1 MGMYDSIYC
10 RYPLPG
16 LGVVDD
22 EFQTKDTPSQFLEVY
37 EIREDGTLWH
47 QEYDVVDRSDPE
59 ATGLRRI
66 CGIMARENQR
76 WVREWHSGTIQFCTS
91 RDGGWIEFEAD
102 FVGGKLRQIR
112 ACPEGGASSRP
123 RLAFNSQTVEA
134 IRADEREACARIV
147 QERADQA
154 KNEGEIVL
162 ELVLRTLTLRVR
174 AGTRPKPDSGVE

>member
-16 LGVVDD
+16 LGVLDD
-22 EFQTKDTPSQFLEVY
+22 EFQTKDTPPQFLEVY

-66 CGIMARENQR
+66 CGIMARENLR
-76 WVREWHSGTIQFCTS
+76 WAQEWYTGTIQFYTC
-91 RDGGWIEFEAD
+91 REGKWIEFVAE
-102 FVGGKLRQIR
+102 FLGGKLQQIR
-112 ACPEGGASSRP
+112 ACPEGGEPTRP
-123 RLAFNSQTVEA
+123 RLTNNTQTIEA

-147 QERADQA
+147 RERADQA

-162 ELVLRTLTLRVR
+162 ELILRTLALRVR
-174 AGTRPKPDSGVE
+174 AGTHPE